1 MPATLR
7 RLALLGLACP
17 LLFSLLGASGGAV
30 EAQLGPTYGG
40 PQVAG
45 NFTVLPTL
53 VQTSRLGT
61 SLAVGDFDGDGD
73 QDLAIG
79 APDDTVGGA
88 GAGRVDLYL
97 AHAGGLAGLS
107 DHYYGTAGQAL
118 GLQLAAGDFD
128 GDGVDELAVGA
139 PGATVAALE
148 DAGMVVIL
156 SWTGV
161 VQGLIEVASL
171 HQGLVLVP
179 EDAESFDAFG
189 SDLAVGDFNHDSFD
203 DLAVGVPRE
212 DVGATGS
219 DHGLVNIF
227 YGFANGLSDFGSQT
241 FSQNSNLMLG
251 QSATGDLFGWS
262 LAVGDF
268 DGDDYDDLAIGI
280 PGEIAGAIADAGGVA
295 VLYGSGNTGLAAGT
309 NQLWTEESPG
319 ISGNAASGEDF
330 GWDLAAGDFNGD
342 GRDDLAIGAPGD
354 NPQGVAAA
362 GAVYA
367 LDGDAAGLT
376 ATGSE
381 FLYAANLG
389 EPASLPGDRY
399 GSSLVAGSFDGGPFS
414 DLAIGSPYA
423 PASAT
428 SQAGRV
434 DFVLGGDFGLAG
446 GGGARFQATG
456 LASGPA
462 QANDHFGWA
471 LAAGR
476 IDGDGDDELI
486 IGIPGRL
493 HAQTNQP
500 AGLVQVLLG
509 NSLIFGHAFDAGN
522 SNGWSVV
529 AP

>member
-7 RLALLGLACP
+7 RFRLVHICTLLLALP
-17 LLFSLLGASGGAV
+17 GAHGGRL
-30 EAQLGPTYGG
+30 EAQLGPSFGG

-45 NFTVLPTL
+45 NSVLLPTL

-97 AHAGGLAGLS
+97 AHAGALPGLS
-107 DHYYGTAGQAL
+107 DHFYGSFGLAL
-118 GLQLAAGDFD
+118 GQQLVAGDFD
-128 GDGVDELAVGA
+128 GNGVDELAVSA
-139 PGATVAALE
+139 PGATVAAME
-148 DAGMVVIL
+148 DAGKVVVL
-156 SWTGV
+156 SWAGTV
-161 VQGLIEVASL
+161 NGLVEVASL
-171 HQGLVLVP
+171 HQGLALVL

-189 SDLAVGDFNHDSFD
+189 SDLAVGDFNGDGFE
-203 DLAVGVPRE
+203 DLAVGVPYE
-212 DVGATGS
+212 DVGATGTN
-219 DHGLVNIF
+219 HGLVNIF
-227 YGFANGLSDFGSQT
+227 YGFTNGLSDFGSQT

-262 LAVGDF
+262 LATGDF
-268 DGDDYDDLAIGI
+268 DGDGYADLAIGI
-280 PGEIAGAIADAGGVA
+280 PGEIAGATADAGGVA
-295 VLYGSGNTGLAAGT
+295 VLYGSANTGLAAGS
-309 NQLWTEESPG
+309 NQLFTEESPG
-319 ISGNAASGEDF
+319 IAGDPASGEDF

-354 NPQGVAAA
+354 DPQGLAAA

-367 LDGDAAGLT
+367 LDGDVAGLT
-376 ATGSE
+376 STGSE

-399 GSSLVAGSFDGGPFS
+399 GSSLVAGSFNGGRFV

-428 SQAGRV
+428 SHAGRV
-434 DFVLGGDFGLAG
+434 DFVLGTDFGLAS

-456 LASGPA
+456 LVSSPA
-462 QANDHFGWA
+462 QTNDLFGWA

-476 IDGDGDDELI
+476 IDGDGVDELI

-500 AGLVQVLLG
+500 AGLVQLLLG
-509 NSLIFGHAFDAGN
+509 SSRILGHNFEAGN